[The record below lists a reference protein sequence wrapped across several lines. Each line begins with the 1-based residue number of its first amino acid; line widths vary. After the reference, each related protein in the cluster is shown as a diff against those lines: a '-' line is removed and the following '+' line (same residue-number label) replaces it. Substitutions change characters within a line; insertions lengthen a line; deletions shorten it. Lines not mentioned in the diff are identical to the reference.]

1 MIDSERQP
9 IDVLVAFMKNKVLP
23 LSFRC
28 NSKKYSIDK
37 VNMIYSGWTGRN
49 KWHYFT
55 VSSNKDHFK
64 LGFNTENN
72 KWFLE
77 EAYYNN

>member
-1 MIDSERQP
+1 MLDSERQP

-28 NSKKYSIDK
+28 SNRKYSVNK
-37 VNMIYSGWTGRN
+37 VNMVYSGWNGRN
-49 KWHYFT
+49 KWYYFA
-55 VSSNKDHFK
+55 VSSNDDNFK
-64 LGFNTENN
+64 LSFNTENN

-77 EAYYNN
+77 EAYYG

>member
-1 MIDSERQP
+1 MIDSDRQQ

-28 NSKKYSIDK
+28 QNKKYSVKK
-37 VNMIYSGWTGRN
+37 VNMVYSKWFGRN
-49 KWHYFT
+49 KWYYFT
-55 VSSNKDHFK
+55 VSSNDDHFK
-64 LGFNTENN
+64 LSFNTENN

-77 EAYYNN
+77 EAYYN